1 MLNIEKKI
9 DNDKACFRLTG
20 RLDTLTSPELESE
33 LTGIIDRLTDL
44 VLDFEEL
51 EYVSSAGMRVLLAAQ
66 KKMNDLGT
74 MTVKHV
80 RQEIMDNFEM
90 TGFDEILT
98 IEN

>member
-1 MLNIEKKI
+1 MLNIDKTI
-9 DNDKACFRLTG
+9 DNGSASFKLTG

-33 LTGIIDRLTDL
+33 LVGIIDGLTEL

-80 RQEIMDNFEM
+80 RQEIMDTFEM

>member
-9 DNDKACFRLTG
+9 DNDKACFRLEG
-20 RLDTLTSPELESE
+20 RLDTLTSPELETE
-33 LTGIIDRLTDL
+33 LLEVIDVLTEL

-51 EYVSSAGMRVLLAAQ
+51 EYISSAGMRVLLYAQ
-66 KKMNDLGT
+66 KKMNDRGT
-74 MTVKHV
+74 MVVKNV
-80 RQEIMDNFEM
+80 RQEIMDVFET

>member
-33 LTGIIDRLTDL
+33 LTDIIDGLTDL

-66 KKMNDLGT
+66 KKMNDLGK

-80 RQEIMDNFEM
+80 RQEIMDTFEI

>member
-20 RLDTLTSPELESE
+20 RLDTRTSPELESE
-33 LTGIIDRLTDL
+33 LTGIIDGLTDL

-80 RQEIMDNFEM
+80 RQEIMDTFEM

>member
-33 LTGIIDRLTDL
+33 LTGIIDGLTDL

-80 RQEIMDNFEM
+80 R
-90 TGFDEILT
+90 
-98 IEN
+98 

>member
-33 LTGIIDRLTDL
+33 LTGIIDGLTDL

-66 KKMNDLGT
+66 KKMNALGT

-80 RQEIMDNFEM
+80 RQEIMDTFEM

>member
-33 LTGIIDRLTDL
+33 LTGIIDGLTDL
-44 VLDFEEL
+44 VLNFEEL

-80 RQEIMDNFEM
+80 RQEIMDTFEM

>member
-33 LTGIIDRLTDL
+33 LTGIIDGLTDL

-80 RQEIMDNFEM
+80 RQEIMDTFEM

>member
-1 MLNIEKKI
+1 MLNIEEKI

-33 LTGIIDRLTDL
+33 LTGIIDGLTDL

-80 RQEIMDNFEM
+80 RQEIMDTFEM

>member
-9 DNDKACFRLTG
+9 DNDKACFSLTG

-33 LTGIIDRLTDL
+33 LTGIIDGLTDL

-80 RQEIMDNFEM
+80 RQEIMDTFEM

>member
-33 LTGIIDRLTDL
+33 LTGIIDGLTDL

-51 EYVSSAGMRVLLAAQ
+51 EYVSSAGMRGLLAAQ

-80 RQEIMDNFEM
+80 RQEIMDTFEM

>member
-1 MLNIEKKI
+1 MLNIYKNI
-9 DNDKACFRLTG
+9 DNDKACFTLKG

-33 LTGIIDRLTDL
+33 IVAVIDGLTEL

-66 KKMNDLGT
+66 KKMNELGS

-80 RQEIMDNFEM
+80 RQEIMDTFEM

>member
-33 LTGIIDRLTDL
+33 LTGIIDGLTDL

-66 KKMNDLGT
+66 KKMNDFGT

-80 RQEIMDNFEM
+80 RQEIMDTFEM